1 MKNDRVTQGA
11 SPALAVSSWSLH
23 RALGLT
29 YPNRPDHDVEAIA
42 EPTYGS
48 GRMTLLDIPR
58 AVAAIGIDRIE
69 VCSFHV
75 PHRDAGYAASFR
87 AALAEAGVTLQT
99 LLIEYGDI
107 THPTTRER
115 DLAWIESW
123 IDTAAAL
130 GAEQARVI
138 AGRSQPTRAA
148 LDLSIAGLNRLGRY
162 GEARGVRVIT
172 ENWFELLPGPDEV
185 RYLFEGLDDTVG
197 LNGDFGNWSGETK
210 YADLE
215 AIFDLAVCCHAKADF
230 GGGVLHA
237 EDYRRCLD
245 AAEAAGFR
253 GPFTLIYDGPNAD
266 EFRHLLIERDFIRQY
281 FTSVRATAV

>member
-1 MKNDRVTQGA
+1 MIKDRFDRA
-11 SPALAVSSWSLH
+11 AAPALAVSSWSLH

-29 YPNRPDHDVEAIA
+29 FPNRPDHDVEAVA
-42 EPTYGS
+42 EPTYGP
-48 GRMTLLDIPR
+48 GRMSLLDMPR
-58 AVAAIGIDRIE
+58 AIAAIDIDRIE

-75 PHRDAGYAASFR
+75 PHRDAGYAAAFR

-107 THPTTRER
+107 TNPATRDR

-123 IDTAAAL
+123 IDTAAAF

-148 LDLSIAGLNRLGRY
+148 LDLSVEGLTRLGHY
-162 GEARGVRVIT
+162 GDARGIRVIT
-172 ENWFELLPGPDEV
+172 ENWFELLPGPREV
-185 RYLFEGLDDTVG
+185 RDLFDALDDTVG

-210 YADLE
+210 YEDLE
-215 AIFDLAVCCHAKADF
+215 AIFDLAICCHAKADF
-230 GGGVLHA
+230 SGGVLHA

-245 AAEAAGFR
+245 AADAAGFR

-281 FTSVRATAV
+281 FAAARATAG

>member
-1 MKNDRVTQGA
+1 MKHDRVTRGA
-11 SPALAVSSWSLH
+11 LPALAVSSWSLH

-29 YPNRPDHDVEAIA
+29 YPNRPDHDVEAVA
-42 EPTYGS
+42 EPTYGP
-48 GRMTLLDIPR
+48 GRMTLLDMPR
-58 AVAAIGIDRIE
+58 AVAALDIDRIE

-75 PHRDAGYAASFR
+75 PQRDAGYAASFR

-107 THPTTRER
+107 TNPETRER

-123 IDTAAAL
+123 IDTAAEL

-138 AGRSQPTRAA
+138 AGRSAPMRPA
-148 LDLSIAGLNRLGRY
+148 LDLSIEGLTRLGHY

-172 ENWFELLPGPDEV
+172 ENWFELLPGPNEV
-185 RYLFEGLDDTVG
+185 RYLFDRLDDTVG

-210 YADLE
+210 YADLQ
-215 AIFDLAVCCHAKADF
+215 AIFDLAICCHAKADF
-230 GGGVLHA
+230 SSGILHA

-245 AAEAAGFR
+245 AADAAGFR
-253 GPFTLIYDGPNAD
+253 GPFTLIYDGPHAD
-266 EFRHLLIERDFIRQY
+266 EFRHLLIERDFIRNY
-281 FTSVRATAV
+281 FTAARAAAG

>member
-1 MKNDRVTQGA
+1 MIKDRFDRA
-11 SPALAVSSWSLH
+11 AAPALAVSSWSLH

-29 YPNRPDHDVEAIA
+29 FPNRPDHDVEAVA
-42 EPTYGS
+42 EPTYGP
-48 GRMTLLDIPR
+48 GRMSLLDMPR
-58 AVAAIGIDRIE
+58 AIAAIDIDRIE

-75 PHRDAGYAASFR
+75 PHRDAGYAAAFR

-107 THPTTRER
+107 TNPATRER

-123 IDTAAAL
+123 IDTAAAF

-148 LDLSIAGLNRLGRY
+148 LDLSVEGLTRLGHY
-162 GEARGVRVIT
+162 GDARGIRVIT
-172 ENWFELLPGPDEV
+172 ENWFELLPGPREV
-185 RYLFEGLDDTVG
+185 RDLFDALDDTVG

-210 YADLE
+210 YEDLE
-215 AIFDLAVCCHAKADF
+215 AIFDLAICCHAKADF
-230 GGGVLHA
+230 SGGVLHA

-245 AAEAAGFR
+245 AADAAGFR

-281 FTSVRATAV
+281 FAAARATAG